1 MLPLDKLSDK
11 LLDIMQTLDQCKNN
25 VLGPLGLPA
34 TIIDSTSGSKWQVLQ
49 QSERANSRV
58 AAFMAGIKDSVTN
71 LVCAIYSTLY
81 GNELDPGLIKLHI
94 SEKTSVEYNNQINQ
108 SESINGLVQGIS
120 NILQTSLQTLDFASP
135 LIDPE
140 AYLTYV
146 HNLLKDIDPNT
157 ENLINEETL
166 QQYIQVAK
174 AKVNSQLEQLG
185 IDPSILQQQTPEQK
199 NGGLGI

>member
-11 LLDIMQTLDQCKNN
+11 LMDIMQTLDLCRNN
-25 VLGPLGLPA
+25 VLGPLGLPS

-58 AAFMAGIKDSVTN
+58 ASFMAGIKDSVTN
-71 LVCAIYSTLY
+71 LVCSLYENLY
-81 GNELDPGLIKLHI
+81 GAELDPSHVKLHI

-120 NILQTSLQTLDFASP
+120 NIIQTSLQTLDFASP
-135 LIDPE
+135 LIDPQ
-140 AYLTYV
+140 AYLNYI

-157 ENLINEETL
+157 ENLITEETL
-166 QQYIQVAK
+166 QTYLQLVQ
-174 AKVNSQLEQLG
+174 AKVNSSFEQLG
-185 IDPSILQQQTPEQK
+185 VDPSTIQTKLEQK
-199 NGGLGI
+199 

>member
-1 MLPLDKLSDK
+1 
-11 LLDIMQTLDQCKNN
+11 
-25 VLGPLGLPA
+25 
-34 TIIDSTSGSKWQVLQ
+34 
-49 QSERANSRV
+49 
-58 AAFMAGIKDSVTN
+58 
-71 LVCAIYSTLY
+71 LVCSIYSTLY
-81 GNELDPGLIKLHI
+81 GKELDPSLIKLHI

-120 NILQTSLQTLDFASP
+120 NIIQTSLQTLDLASP